1 MRLVTVSALAVAAA
15 AVAIGAGGL
24 VVAQEKVGHHDFMR
38 KHVEERIDAALDAA
52 KATPE
57 QKASIAKSKERVFAS
72 MESSHAARKADLQ
85 KLLELFQADKIDAV
99 QLTALRGKHEAAM
112 KADGDAIT
120 QALIETH
127 DALKPDQR
135 RALAANFR
143 EHKMEPPKGAAE
155 WMHKRAQGRVN
166 DALDAVKATEVQKV
180 AIENALEQVWNAIR
194 DEHQASH
201 GHLEQALTLFEADRI
216 DQAQVT
222 KLRAEGQARHQKI
235 GDAVIQAFHDVH
247 DALNATQRKQ
257 LVDWVRANHPHFG
270 G

>member
-1 MRLVTVSALAVAAA
+1 MRLVTVSALAAAA
-15 AVAIGAGGL
+15 LIAGGL
-24 VVAQEKVGHHDFMR
+24 VMAQEKVGHHDFMR
-38 KHVEERIDAALDAA
+38 KHVAERIDAALDAA

-57 QKASIAKSKERVFAS
+57 QRAQIDKSKARVFAS
-72 MESSHAARKADLQ
+72 IEASHAGRKADLE
-85 KLLELFQADKIDAV
+85 KLLELFQADKIDAA
-99 QLTALRGKHEAAM
+99 QLTALRQKHEAMM
-112 KADGDAIT
+112 KADGDTIT

-127 DALKPDQR
+127 DALKPEQR

-143 EHKMEPPKGAAE
+143 EHKMEPPKGAVE
-155 WMHKRAQGRVN
+155 WMHKRVQGRVN
-166 DALDAVKATEVQKV
+166 DALDAVKASEVQKV
-180 AIENALEQVWNAIR
+180 AVENALEQVMNAVR

-201 GHLEQALTLFEADRI
+201 GHLEQAMQLFEADKI
-216 DQAQVT
+216 DHPQID

-257 LVDWVRANHPHFG
+257 LVEWVRANHPHFG